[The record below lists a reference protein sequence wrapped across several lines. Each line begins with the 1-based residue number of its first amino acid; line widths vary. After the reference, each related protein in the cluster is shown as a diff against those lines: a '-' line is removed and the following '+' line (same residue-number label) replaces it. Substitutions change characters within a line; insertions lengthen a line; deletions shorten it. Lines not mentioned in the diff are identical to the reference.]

1 MVSIEKRLDAFD
13 ILVDHL
19 IEMEDIGY
27 VIDLLMDIGF
37 DEDELIEMNFDKE
50 FIDDVIKERGMSNE

>member
-13 ILVDHL
+13 ALVDHL

-27 VIDLLMDIGF
+27 VIDLLMDMGF
-37 DEDELIEMNFDKE
+37 DENELIEMNFDKE
-50 FIDDVIKERGMSNE
+50 FIDDVVRQREAK